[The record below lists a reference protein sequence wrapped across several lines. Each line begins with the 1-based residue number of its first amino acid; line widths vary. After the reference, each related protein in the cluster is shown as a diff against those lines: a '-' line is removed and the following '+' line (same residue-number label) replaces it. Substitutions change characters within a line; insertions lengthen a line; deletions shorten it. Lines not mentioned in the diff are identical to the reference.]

1 MGLLFNYWLLNFI
14 NNDFGLKFFDTS
26 TVEVKNSN
34 FMAHIARIHVTES
47 LLDLSKFAFKCLNRI
62 FPSNIPAEILTNVN
76 SLQGKMRL
84 STDTIGLKRELAEYV
99 LAKREYPF

>member
-1 MGLLFNYWLLNFI
+1 MPQL
-14 NNDFGLKFFDTS
+14 
-26 TVEVKNSN
+26 KNSN

-62 FPSNIPAEILTNVN
+62 FSSNIPAEILTNVN
-76 SLQGKMRL
+76 SLQGKMQL

-99 LAKREYPF
+99 LAKKEYPF

>member
-1 MGLLFNYWLLNFI
+1 MPQ
-14 NNDFGLKFFDTS
+14 LK
-26 TVEVKNSN
+26 KSN
-34 FMAHIARIHVTES
+34 FMAHVARIHVTES

-84 STDTIGLKRELAEYV
+84 STDTIGLKGELAEYV
-99 LAKREYPF
+99 LAKKEYPF